1 MKDERGAYRER
12 TWAPAWVWVAIS
24 GACLLATGSSLHAT
38 FGRAAAGG
46 AEEEAALS
54 ALGPALGGGVL
65 LLFATVISLF
75 ACLCVEVRSSHLFVS
90 FGPVRL
96 VHRRIRYD
104 DIEAVRPVVY
114 RPIREFGG
122 WGIRRRGR
130 TTAWT
135 IRGNRAVAVTLRSG
149 RKVYVGSRFPQRL
162 AERIEA
168 AMRGADGKGRAGPN
182 RSESD

>member
-12 TWAPAWVWVAIS
+12 TWAPAWVWVVIS
-24 GACLLATGSSLHAT
+24 GACLLATGASFHAT
-38 FGRAAAGG
+38 FRRAAGGG
-46 AEEEAALS
+46 AEEEVALS
-54 ALGPALGGGVL
+54 ALGPALGVGVL
-65 LLFATVISLF
+65 LLFATMISLF
-75 ACLCVEVRSSHLFVS
+75 ACLCVEVRSGHLFVS

-104 DIEAVRPVVY
+104 DIEAVRPVAY

-149 RKVYVGSRFPQRL
+149 REVYVGSRFPQRL
-162 AERIEA
+162 AGRIEV
-168 AMRGADGKGRAGPN
+168 AMRGADGKGRAGA
-182 RSESD
+182 S